1 MNVAAVSA
9 CEQKLV
15 SAYYLKSVSATT
27 LVVKSGQ
34 GRQAKAWEATKTP
47 VAYYY
52 ACQYY
57 NTTRNGY
64 NTGLNSSATH
74 ESGVTLDDNNTAWE
88 TTGRSFVNKP
98 DGGNGKITR
107 RTK

>member
-1 MNVAAVSA
+1 MHNA
-9 CEQKLV
+9 CSVNLC
-15 SAYYLKSVSATT
+15 SVSEN
-27 LVVKSGQ
+27 GQ
-34 GRQAKAWEATKTP
+34 GRQAKAWEAEKTP

-88 TTGRSFVNKP
+88 TTGRPFINKP